1 MKEKCHIKIVVVIRR
16 VVNIL
21 IRLEGFVEVT
31 RASLNVD
38 YTERVAPIVSQLLL
52 SVIEGFVN
60 FCQTLIALRNS

>member
-1 MKEKCHIKIVVVIRR
+1 MVIRR

-31 RASLNVD
+31 RASLNID
-38 YTERVAPIVSQLLL
+38 YTERVVPIVSQLLL
-52 SVIEGFVN
+52 SVTEGFVN